1 MSGAKDRFER
11 HSFVGALSK
20 KIHPKG
26 LTLVEVLATAAI
38 VGMFAGLISPVFFGL
53 RDRSEARS
61 KTAEAVGI
69 AKECATLKID
79 LSRGSEV
86 FDPKS
91 QSMLVCDQ
99 FGFTEIASKTWLE
112 NQSVNCMGSEVLG
125 TGVVLNVSPQGS
137 IQCSSVSDAE
147 GQGQLVDGS
156 SNGEES
162 DSTTEFSATATATAT
177 TEAGATALAS
187 AIATAIAS
195 AMALVIA
202 AGLPASGAMLASII
216 QFYNDLF

>member
-1 MSGAKDRFER
+1 
-11 HSFVGALSK
+11 
-20 KIHPKG
+20 
-26 LTLVEVLATAAI
+26 
-38 VGMFAGLISPVFFGL
+38 
-53 RDRSEARS
+53 
-61 KTAEAVGI
+61 
-69 AKECATLKID
+69 
-79 LSRGSEV
+79 
-86 FDPKS
+86 
-91 QSMLVCDQ
+91 MLVCDQ
-99 FGFTEIASKTWLE
+99 FGFTEIASKTWLG

-202 AGLPASGAMLASII
+202 AVLPASGAMLASII